1 MVTGPNARGD
11 LKRERCEYCVLEE
24 ETEAQLSR
32 GHRKGEN
39 IPLMSASF
47 GSDAEQSNEQGTVR
61 LKGNNSSTPLSQQH
75 VARANGQSSE

>member
-32 GHRKGEN
+32 VIERREHPTDVSVLWIRCRAKQRTGHGAAQGEQFIN
-39 IPLMSASF
+39 TIESTTRCQSER
-47 GSDAEQSNEQGTVR
+47 SEQ
-61 LKGNNSSTPLSQQH
+61 
-75 VARANGQSSE
+75 